1 MTETRKPWRG
11 VHVATALPFNE
22 DFSVDFDAYA
32 EHVRFLA
39 NAGCDGV
46 APNGSLGEYQTLSEE
61 ERGRV
66 ISTAVEAA
74 PEGFTVMAGVG
85 AYSALQSV
93 KWAEQAAEAGAS
105 SLMLLPPNAYRANED
120 EVVEHYR
127 RVAAVGLPIVAYNN
141 PIDTKVDLT
150 PQLIARLHGEG
161 LIVGVKEF
169 TGDVRRAYEIKELA
183 PEVDLL
189 IGTDDTVVEMGLAG
203 AVGWVAGYPNAIPES
218 TLELYRLSTSGDVA
232 DLARARTSAAPT
244 RSRNLPRRWTCSSVP
259 TTPSSKWAW
268 PVPWA
273 GWPATR
279 TPSRSPHLSCT
290 ASPPRATFLL
300 ALPAP
305 LGQQDRIRPG
315 HQAVHGHRGP
325 AGRSVPPP
333 ARPPERS
340 SPGRSY
346 QGHRSSPRQG
356 LQISKTKGLGPSST
370 AVTCLRDLVAA
381 VNGDNRT
388 RRIPVLRKGAHRER
402 SHRVGR
408 PATEAVHIVRV

>member
-1 MTETRKPWRG
+1 MTETRKPWHG
-11 VHVATALPFNE
+11 VHVATALPFK
-22 DFSVDFDAYA
+22 DDLSVDFDAYA

-66 ISTAVEAA
+66 ISTAVEAS

-85 AYSALQSV
+85 AYGGLQSV
-93 KWAEQAAEAGAS
+93 KWAEQAAEAGAA
-105 SLMLLPPNAYRANED
+105 SLMLLPPNSYRASDD
-120 EVVEHYR
+120 EVVDHYR
-127 RVAAVGLPIVAYNN
+127 RVAAVGLPVVAYNN

-232 DLARARTSAAPT
+232 DLARAREIYTDLHS
-244 RSRNLPRRWTCSSVP
+244 LLRWD
-259 TTPSSKWAW
+259 SKTEF
-268 PVPWA
+268 VQ
-273 GWPATR
+273 
-279 TPSRSPHLSCT
+279 SIKLSMDIVGLRGGACR
-290 ASPPRATFLL
+290 PPRG
-300 ALPAP
+300 P
-305 LGQQDRIRPG
+305 LSEAAQE
-315 HQAVHGHRGP
+315 AV
-325 AGRSVPPP
+325 
-333 ARPPERS
+333 
-340 SPGRSY
+340 
-346 QGHRSSPRQG
+346 
-356 LQISKTKGLGPSST
+356 K
-370 AVTCLRDLVAA
+370 RD
-381 VNGDNRT
+381 
-388 RRIPVLRKGAHRER
+388 
-402 SHRVGR
+402 
-408 PATEAVHIVRV
+408 TEAALSKGYK